1 MKNFNKGI
9 ANIDNINSKVSRVI
23 MAKINVIFEFQPKI
37 KRFTNDLL
45 TKTCKARVKRYAF
58 LVKKAYKIV
67 HIFKFILKYGKRDMF
82 EL

>member
-1 MKNFNKGI
+1 
-9 ANIDNINSKVSRVI
+9 
-23 MAKINVIFEFQPKI
+23 MAKIKAIFEFQPKI
-37 KRFTNDLL
+37 ERFSKDLL
-45 TKTCKARVKRYAF
+45 SKTCRVRVKRYAF